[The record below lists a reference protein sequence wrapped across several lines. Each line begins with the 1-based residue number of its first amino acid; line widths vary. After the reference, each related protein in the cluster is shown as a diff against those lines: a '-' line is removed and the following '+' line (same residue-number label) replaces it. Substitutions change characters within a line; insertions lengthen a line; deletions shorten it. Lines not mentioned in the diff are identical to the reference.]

1 MEATFGGEKIDGE
14 RAREKGKENA
24 ESNITQLIRLLN
36 YDENDPFRSNQKV

>member
-1 MEATFGGEKIDGE
+1 MEAFGKRERKKIDGE
-14 RAREKGKENA
+14 REKGKENA